1 MIGAVHAVLSGPAEQ
16 ENRMNCA
23 NHADVSANA
32 FCRTCGKPLCS
43 TCTRDVRGVIYCE
56 ECLASHLS
64 GTMPPPG
71 PTAVPPGAQ
80 PSTGVPSPGL
90 AAILGFIPGVGA
102 MYNGE
107 YAKGFIHVVIFATL
121 IWMAD
126 NVSGL
131 FGIAIAA
138 FVVYMP
144 IEAYKTARARQMGLP
159 PPDPL
164 GLNNLFSPVGSAK
177 PAAAVAAGVVPPE
190 GTPVAVPEGQP
201 VDTDSCPPSRVPVG
215 AFILIGLGVLFLLD
229 ELGVLHMHNLWRFWP
244 LVLIALGIRILMRRS
259 GRGW

>member
-1 MIGAVHAVLSGPAEQ
+1 
-16 ENRMNCA
+16 MNCA
-23 NHADVSANA
+23 NHAEVPATA
-32 FCRTCGKPLCS
+32 YCRTCGKPVCS
-43 TCTRDVRGVIYCE
+43 NCVRDVRGVIYCE

-71 PTAVPPGAQ
+71 PGAVPPGAQ
-80 PSTGVPSPGL
+80 PATGFPSPGL

-107 YAKGFIHVVIFATL
+107 FAKGFIHVVIFATL

-138 FVVYMP
+138 FVIYMP
-144 IEAYKTARARQMGLP
+144 IEAYKTARAREMGVP
-159 PPDPL
+159 GPDPF
-164 GLNNLFSPVGSAK
+164 GLNNLFPSASSAK
-177 PAAAVAAGVVPPE
+177 PSPGTAANVPP
-190 GTPVAVPEGQP
+190 VAGSDPAASPEGQP
-201 VDTDSCPPSRVPVG
+201 VVDAEACSPSRVPVG

-229 ELGVLHMHNLWRFWP
+229 EIGVLHFHSLWRFWP
-244 LVLIALGIRILMRRS
+244 LVLIALGIRVLMRRT